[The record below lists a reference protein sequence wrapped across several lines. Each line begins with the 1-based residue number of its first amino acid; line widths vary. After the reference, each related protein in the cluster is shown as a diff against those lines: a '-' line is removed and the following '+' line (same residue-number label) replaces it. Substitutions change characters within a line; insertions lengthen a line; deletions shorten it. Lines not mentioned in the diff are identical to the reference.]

1 MTQKQFKTANSAV
14 FPVLMLIFA
23 YFLLTLGLAALNA
36 GTWRVYIQ
44 LTATVIAIVVS
55 IAAYIIG
62 KDKRSCSLA
71 LLISAAVVYT
81 AIALLNRTENT
92 FIYAFA
98 IVIASIA
105 FMNVRLVA
113 IGNAVVI
120 AVNILRLAIHA
131 MSSEFHVDGTLVI
144 VTMFTIL
151 LVAAAS
157 IRVTQLLLRFNE
169 ENLNSIMA
177 AADKQ
182 EASNKKMYLTADNIM
197 ERFSEAMEMVG
208 NLKECIETN
217 HSAVGNIAQSTENT
231 SEAIQNNAQM
241 CMDIR
246 QLTDEAEQAIK
257 NIQKSSA
264 RTSKTIKEG
273 TSEVDALKAQAHNV
287 EEASSV
293 TVEVIERL
301 TTQVEDVHRFVG
313 TILDISSQTNLLA
326 LNASIEAAR
335 AGEAGK
341 GFAVVAEEIRQ
352 LSEQTE
358 GASKNITKIIEELNQ
373 DTQRAN
379 ESIEHSVKSVE
390 QQNEMIENTRARFA
404 DIRKEMDGLTQN
416 ITETENYMS
425 SILDATET
433 ISDSINQLS
442 ANSEEVVA
450 VSEEGMR
457 ASEMSVESMHKCKEI
472 LEAIFELAKDLKDS
486 DVA

>member
-1 MTQKQFKTANSAV
+1 MTQKQFKTANNAV

-23 YFLLTLGLAALNA
+23 YFLLTLGLVALNA

-44 LTATVIAIVVS
+44 LIATVIAIVVS
-55 IAAYIIG
+55 IAAYITG

-71 LLISAAVVYT
+71 LLISATVVYT

-98 IVIASIA
+98 IIIASIA
-105 FMNVRLVA
+105 FMNVRLVV

-120 AVNILRLAIHA
+120 AVNILRLVLHA
-131 MSSEFHVDGTLVI
+131 MSSEFHVDGTQVI

-151 LVAAAS
+151 LVAVAS
-157 IRVTQLLLRFNE
+157 IRVTQLLLRFNV
-169 ENLNSIMA
+169 ENL
-177 AADKQ
+177 K
-182 EASNKKMYLTADNIM
+182 
-197 ERFSEAMEMVG
+197 
-208 NLKECIETN
+208 
-217 HSAVGNIAQSTENT
+217 
-231 SEAIQNNAQM
+231 
-241 CMDIR
+241 
-246 QLTDEAEQAIK
+246 
-257 NIQKSSA
+257 
-264 RTSKTIKEG
+264 
-273 TSEVDALKAQAHNV
+273 
-287 EEASSV
+287 
-293 TVEVIERL
+293 
-301 TTQVEDVHRFVG
+301 
-313 TILDISSQTNLLA
+313 
-326 LNASIEAAR
+326 
-335 AGEAGK
+335 
-341 GFAVVAEEIRQ
+341 
-352 LSEQTE
+352 
-358 GASKNITKIIEELNQ
+358 
-373 DTQRAN
+373 RAN